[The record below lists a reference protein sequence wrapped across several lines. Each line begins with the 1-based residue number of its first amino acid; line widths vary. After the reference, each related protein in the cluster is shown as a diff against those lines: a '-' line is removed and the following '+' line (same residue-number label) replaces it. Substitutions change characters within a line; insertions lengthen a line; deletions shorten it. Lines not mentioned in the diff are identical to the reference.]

1 MTRLYKTVG
10 VALIALACAFP
21 GAAQQPKKKRATS
34 TSAKKPAAAPT
45 YPYAEAIH
53 QNDLGIDLMDH
64 GQFADA
70 YAKFEM
76 ACIMDIESDV
86 GCQNAGIALLTMKK
100 YESARQMLSK
110 STERNPDYARAWFN
124 LGILEK
130 AQGHPDAAVADFE
143 KVAAID
149 PSDADTECL
158 IGLVSL
164 DQKHYDKAIAAF
176 TKAITLDPLLASA
189 ELGLAQAMQQRGDA
203 DGSLAHLA
211 RLENMTAKNTGRS
224 VEFSYGQAG
233 KFSKAEKI
241 VPPEPGAQPTAASPA
256 P

>member
-1 MTRLYKTVG
+1 MIRLGRSLG
-10 VALIALACAFP
+10 VMLIALACALP

-34 TSAKKPAAAPT
+34 TPAKQPSAAPA
-45 YPYAEAIH
+45 YPYMEAIH

-76 ACIMDIESDV
+76 ACIMDIESDI
-86 GCQNAGIALLTMKK
+86 GCQNSGIALLAMKN

-110 STERNPDYARAWFN
+110 STERNPEYARAWFN
-124 LGILEK
+124 LGVLER
-130 AQGHPDAAVADFE
+130 AQGHADAAVADFE

-149 PSDADTECL
+149 PTDADTQCL
-158 IGLVSL
+158 IGLTRL
-164 DQKHYDKAIAAF
+164 GQKQYDRAISAF
-176 TKAITLDPLLASA
+176 TKALALDPLLASA
-189 ELGLAQAMQQRGDA
+189 ELGLAQAMQQKGDA

-211 RLENMTAKNTGRS
+211 RLEDMTAKNTGRT
-224 VEFSYGQAG
+224 VEFAYGQAG

-241 VPPEPGAQPTAASPA
+241 VPPEAGTQPTTASPA

>member
-1 MTRLYKTVG
+1 MIRLCKPLG
-10 VALIALACAFP
+10 VALVVLACAFP
-21 GAAQQPKKKRATS
+21 GAAQQPKKKRGTS

-45 YPYAEAIH
+45 YPYMEAVH

-86 GCQNAGIALLTMKK
+86 GCQNSGIALLAMKK

-110 STERNPDYARAWFN
+110 STERNPDYAHAWFN
-124 LGILEK
+124 LGFLER
-130 AQGHPDAAVADFE
+130 AQGHADAAIRDFE

-149 PSDADTECL
+149 PADADTQCL
-158 IGLVSL
+158 IGLINL
-164 DQKHYDKAIAAF
+164 DQKQYDKAIAAF
-176 TKAITLDPLLASA
+176 TKALALDPLLASA
-189 ELGLAQAMQQRGDA
+189 ELGLAQAMQQTKDA
-203 DGSLAHLA
+203 DGSLAHLT
-211 RLENMTAKNTGRS
+211 RLEDMTTKNTGRT
-224 VEFSYGQAG
+224 VEFAYGQAG

-241 VPPEPGAQPTAASPA
+241 VPPAPGTQPKAASPA

>member
-1 MTRLYKTVG
+1 MTRAAKQLAILIITLGCALPCASQQHKQKRTTTTPAKT
-10 VALIALACAFP
+10 
-21 GAAQQPKKKRATS
+21 
-34 TSAKKPAAAPT
+34 PAAPA
-45 YPYAEAIH
+45 YPYMEALH
-53 QNDLGIDLMDH
+53 QNDLGMDLMDK

-86 GCQNAGIALLTMKK
+86 GCQNAGIALLSMKK
-100 YESARQMLSK
+100 YDSARQMLSK

-130 AQGHPDAAVADFE
+130 AQNHLDAAVADFE

-149 PSDADTECL
+149 PTDANTECL
-158 IGLVSL
+158 IGLIRL
-164 DQKHYDKAIAAF
+164 DQKQYGKSIAAF
-176 TKAITLDPLLASA
+176 TKAIALDPLLASA
-189 ELGLAQAMQQRGDA
+189 ELGIAQAMQQTGDA

-211 RLENMTAKNTGRS
+211 RLEDMTGKNTGRA
-224 VEFSYGQAG
+224 VEFTYGKAG

-241 VPPEPGAQPTAASPA
+241 VPPTPPPTAASPS

>member
-1 MTRLYKTVG
+1 MTSLRKSFC
-10 VALIALACAFP
+10 VALLTLTCALP

-45 YPYAEAIH
+45 YPYMEAIH

-76 ACIMDIESDV
+76 ACIMDVESDV
-86 GCQNAGIALLTMKK
+86 GCQNSGIALLAMQK

-110 STERNPDYARAWFN
+110 STDRNPEYARAWFN

-130 AQGHPDAAVADFE
+130 AQAHAEAAVAEFE
-143 KVAAID
+143 KVATID
-149 PSDADTECL
+149 PADADTQCL
-158 IGLVSL
+158 IGLTTL
-164 DQKHYDKAIAAF
+164 DLKQYDKAIAAF
-176 TKAITLDPLLASA
+176 TKALALDPLLASA
-189 ELGLAQAMQQRGDA
+189 ELGLAQAMQQSGDA

-211 RLENMTAKNTGRS
+211 RLEDMTAKNTGRT
-224 VEFSYGQAG
+224 VEFAYGQAG

-241 VPPEPGAQPTAASPA
+241 VSPEPGAHPTAASPA

>member
-1 MTRLYKTVG
+1 MIRLCKTLG
-10 VALIALACAFP
+10 VALISLASAFP

-34 TSAKKPAAAPT
+34 TSAKKPAAPT
-45 YPYAEAIH
+45 YPYIEAVR
-53 QNDLGIDLMDH
+53 QNDLGIDLMDR

-86 GCQNAGIALLTMKK
+86 GCQNSGIALLAMKK

-110 STERNPDYARAWFN
+110 STERNPEYARAWFN

-130 AQGHPDAAVADFE
+130 AQGHADAAIADFE

-149 PSDADTECL
+149 PEDADTQCL

-164 DQKHYDKAIAAF
+164 DQKQYDRAISAF
-176 TKAITLDPLLASA
+176 TKAIALDPLLASA
-189 ELGLAQAMQQRGDA
+189 ELGLAQAMQQTKDA

-211 RLENMTAKNTGRS
+211 RLEDMATKNTGRT
-224 VEFSYGQAG
+224 VEFAYGQAG

-241 VPPEPGAQPTAASPA
+241 VPPEPGSQPAAANPA